1 MSHVCTCGDIFPSIS
16 QLNPFSGLA
25 LAQCNHRE
33 LFQGQAGI
41 CQQREPFHCWL
52 GDGGTLQ
59 SFSAAA
65 NIAQLRPALGS
76 QHPQGSL
83 VTFSGTPVHLEWV
96 QSVCPTANIPFSG
109 VCTGDKSTPMP
120 KCRHC
125 ENPFASPWDASLHIP
140 PIAQQEPVP
149 RPPQKPP
156 ESNSAS
162 PLGQG
167 EAHSPRTGGSLPV
180 GAEGAAAQPRMAASP
195 KQTPHPLF
203 TPLAPGY
210 KTFLL
215 KSFQI
220 K

>member
-1 MSHVCTCGDIFPSIS
+1 MSHVCTRGDIFPSIS

-41 CQQREPFHCWL
+41 CQQREPSHCWL

-83 VTFSGTPVHLEWV
+83 VTFSDTPVHLEWV
-96 QSVCPTANIPFSG
+96 QSVCPTANIPFSA

-149 RPPQKPP
+149 RPPR
-156 ESNSAS
+156 S
-162 PLGQG
+162 PQNRIQPLPWVRGKLTAHRQWGLCLLGQR
-167 EAHSPRTGGSLPV
+167 ELLLNPEWLHLQSKPHIHYSRRSPQAIKHSS
-180 GAEGAAAQPRMAASP
+180 
-195 KQTPHPLF
+195 
-203 TPLAPGY
+203 
-210 KTFLL
+210 
-215 KSFQI
+215 
-220 K
+220 